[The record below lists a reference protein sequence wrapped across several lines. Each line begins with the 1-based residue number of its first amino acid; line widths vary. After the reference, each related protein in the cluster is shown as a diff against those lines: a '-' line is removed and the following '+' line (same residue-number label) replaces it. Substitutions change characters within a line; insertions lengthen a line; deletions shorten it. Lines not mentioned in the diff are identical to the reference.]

1 VVQADPAP
9 FTPNPS
15 MPSVSRPCAPSA
27 AAGRDAGIVDPS
39 QGVFAMSAK
48 RAILN
53 FFSNVEEYLCETLL
67 ALFVVLLFVQI
78 IVRQFFLYS
87 IPWGEEV
94 ATYMFV
100 WFAYLGAV
108 VAAKMSA
115 HNRVAFHFR
124 FFPPIVKKVC
134 EAIADLLWVGFN
146 LYFVWLSYD
155 FVFNRMN
162 VFWKSQTTGIPMK
175 YFYMILPVAFLLMS
189 IRILWNNYLTL
200 FKGVEI
206 VDPEAEE
213 IENIKRAA
221 AAAANG

>member
-1 VVQADPAP
+1 
-9 FTPNPS
+9 
-15 MPSVSRPCAPSA
+15 
-27 AAGRDAGIVDPS
+27 
-39 QGVFAMSAK
+39 MSAK
-48 RAILN
+48 RAILK
-53 FFSNVEEYLCETLL
+53 FLSNVEEYFCEVLL
-67 ALFVVLLFVQI
+67 ALFVMLLFAQI
-78 IVRQFFLYS
+78 LLRQFFQYS

-115 HNRVAFHFR
+115 HNRVAFQFR
-124 FFPPIVKKVC
+124 FFPPIVKKVS
-134 EAIADLLWVGFN
+134 EAVADLLWVGFN

-162 VFWKSQTTGIPMK
+162 LFWKSQTTGIPMK

-206 VDPEAEE
+206 LDPEAEE
-213 IENIKRAA
+213 IENITRAA
-221 AAAANG
+221 AAAAAKS